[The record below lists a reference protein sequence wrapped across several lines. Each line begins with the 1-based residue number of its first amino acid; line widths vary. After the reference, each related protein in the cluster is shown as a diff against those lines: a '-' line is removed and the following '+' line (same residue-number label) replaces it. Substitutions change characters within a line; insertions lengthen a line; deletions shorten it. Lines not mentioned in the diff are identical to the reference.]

1 MAYINPAGGAAN
13 ERYSSAGAPVAG
25 TNEVQTL
32 TLGGTPTGGTF
43 ALAFRGFTTAAIPWN
58 ATNATL
64 IASIK
69 AALEALA
76 TVGAGAL
83 TVAAGTLT
91 AGIGTVTITFSGG
104 NVQKKAQPNIV
115 VAGNSLTGTAPTV
128 AVAETTP
135 GVNADGIGASPGAM
149 LMRLDTG
156 AWHQNTG
163 TPQSPS
169 WVAI

>member
-1 MAYINPAGGAAN
+1 VAYLNPAAGAAR

-43 ALAFRGFTTAAIPWN
+43 ALSFKGFATAAIPWN

-69 AALEALA
+69 SALEALA

-115 VAGNSLTGTAPTV
+115 VAGNSLTGTSPTV
-128 AVAETTP
+128 GVAETTP
-135 GVNADGIGASPGAM
+135 GVNADGLGAPAGSM
-149 LMRLDTG
+149 LTRTDTG
-156 AWHQNTG
+156 AIYQQNG
-163 TPQSPS
+163 TAAAPN